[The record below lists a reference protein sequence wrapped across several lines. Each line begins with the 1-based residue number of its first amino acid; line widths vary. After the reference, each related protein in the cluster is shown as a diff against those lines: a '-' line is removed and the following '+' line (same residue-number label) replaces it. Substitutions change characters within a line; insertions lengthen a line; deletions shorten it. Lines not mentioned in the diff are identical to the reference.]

1 MEMARRGAQALM
13 VPQEPLFYE
22 NPVPVIAAAS
32 KYGLPTISAN
42 GSLIE
47 AGGVAVLTHSN
58 DEQGERFAWFVDKI
72 LRGAK
77 PAELP
82 IQQPTRFEIGIN
94 LKAAKAL
101 GLKVPQSVLL
111 RADAV
116 LE

>member
-13 VPQEPLFYE
+13 VPQEPLYE
-22 NPVPVIAAAS
+22 NPIPLMAAAS
-32 KYGLPTISAN
+32 NYGLPTISAN
-42 GSLIE
+42 GSIMA
-47 AGGVAVLTHSN
+47 AGGLALLTHSD
-58 DEQGERFAWFVDKI
+58 DEQSERFAWFVDKI

-77 PAELP
+77 PAEPP

-94 LKAAKAL
+94 LKAAKTL
-101 GLKVPQSVLL
+101 GLKVPKSVLL